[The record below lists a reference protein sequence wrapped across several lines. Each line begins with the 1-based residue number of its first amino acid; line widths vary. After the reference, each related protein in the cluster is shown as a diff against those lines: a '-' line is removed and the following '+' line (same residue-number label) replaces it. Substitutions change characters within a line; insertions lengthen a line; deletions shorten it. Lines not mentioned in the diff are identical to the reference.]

1 MVASNKDWTM
11 RNPPSL
17 EPLGILAL
25 LSVLIAVPAFLMIG
39 VLEPGLVLPA
49 FGILLFAETAVAAIA
64 ARSESVT
71 LWDIAGAFTMM
82 GCAAAIFSEPDQVAQ
97 LFEQP
102 VEQHPDGPL

>member
-1 MVASNKDWTM
+1 M

-49 FGILLFAETAVAAIA
+49 FSILLFAETAVAAIA

-71 LWDIAGAFTMM
+71 L
-82 GCAAAIFSEPDQVAQ
+82 
-97 LFEQP
+97 
-102 VEQHPDGPL
+102 